1 MTLSLHLKLRKR
13 KVNQLREWRG
23 KCQMCFVET
32 KVYTMSMV
40 DVMLICLDCRDREAE
55 EIKNKKGKEKNE
67 Q

>member
-1 MTLSLHLKLRKR
+1 
-13 KVNQLREWRG
+13 
-23 KCQMCFVET
+23 MCFVET